1 MPPVQPAADVLSLI
15 GPNQVS
21 LYSGLR
27 YGTPSQIYLAIW
39 STMDLLGGPAGNFSQ
54 AGLIAYQKELQNKSR
69 WILASAYTQD
79 SDYTFHAKYGSFSF
93 NTLIIHG
100 KGVGE
105 YDRSITWRFNP
116 APGYGTVLPENHYTT
131 NQHTVTLKNPSRWLE
146 AGYNLATLLVSGIA
160 LGLLY
165 LILFQ
170 TTVFMPDRLKLFFG
184 VVVAVVYIVLIPI
197 WKLHKL
203 VLNYFTIARYK

>member
-15 GPNQVS
+15 GPNQVG

-39 STMDLLGGPAGNFSQ
+39 STMDLLGGPSGKYSSADLLG
-54 AGLIAYQKELQNKSR
+54 YQREMQNLSR
-69 WILASAYTQD
+69 WILAKAYTQD
-79 SDYTFHAKYGSFSF
+79 SDYTFSAKHGSFSF

-105 YDRSITWRFNP
+105 YDRAIRWRFNP
-116 APGYGTVLPENHYTT
+116 APGWSKTLTDANYTT
-131 NQHTVTLKNPSRWLE
+131 NQHTVPLKNPPLWLE
-146 AGYNLATLLVSGIA
+146 AGYIIMTLLASGVGLA
-160 LGLLY
+160 LLY

-170 TTVFMPDRLKLFFG
+170 TTVFMPDSLKMFLVVV
-184 VVVAVVYIVLIPI
+184 VVVAFIVLIPI

-203 VLNYFTIARYK
+203 ILNYYTIARYK